1 MFGGSYFIPPSPPSP
16 PVGINVQIN
25 QNNVNLNKKLN
36 YFRNHKKSL
45 KEAAGVI
52 NADKPKTETEPVS
65 TNPEQSDPHPESHPD
80 PHADTHPEPH
90 PEQRPEQRL
99 DQPDHSDQHSEH
111 GSGEQFEFSEV
122 LILQVF
128 WEIKI

>member
-1 MFGGSYFIPPSPPSP
+1 
-16 PVGINVQIN
+16 
-25 QNNVNLNKKLN
+25 
-36 YFRNHKKSL
+36 L

-52 NADKPKTETEPVS
+52 NAGKPKTETETLP
-65 TNPEQSDPHPESHPD
+65 TNPEQSDPHPESHPE
-80 PHADTHPEPH
+80 PHPEPH
-90 PEQRPEQRL
+90 PESHPEQRL

>member
-1 MFGGSYFIPPSPPSP
+1 LKICLGGPPSP
-16 PVGINVQIN
+16 PVCINVQIN
-25 QNNVNLNKKLN
+25 QNKVNLNKKLN

-52 NADKPKTETEPVS
+52 NANQPKTETETVS
-65 TNPEQSDPHPESHPD
+65 TNPEQSEPHPESHADPHPDPHPESH
-80 PHADTHPEPH
+80 
-90 PEQRPEQRL
+90 PEQRL

-128 WEIKI
+128 FWN